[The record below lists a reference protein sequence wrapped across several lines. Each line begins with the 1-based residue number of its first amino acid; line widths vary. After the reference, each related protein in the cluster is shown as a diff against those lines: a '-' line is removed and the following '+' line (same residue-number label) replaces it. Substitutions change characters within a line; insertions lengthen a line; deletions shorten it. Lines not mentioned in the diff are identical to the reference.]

1 MKRTL
6 SAATSV
12 VVGGAGA
19 VAFPAAA
26 FAAPADQSA
35 EEVAA
40 QNATEAAMH
49 TAGAAHTATQ
59 TVGDVV
65 SAPEELAGGAKAQDP
80 LAPVTD
86 LAEQVLGL
94 LTGLAPQQQQ
104 KSADALPDE
113 VSGTLDS
120 VTSQV
125 PAVDQ
130 VAGQVTGESAPRS
143 GLNNPLGEVNGLL
156 GEGHSPVTSL
166 TETLGG
172 GDGRSLDNPEL
183 PTDRITGDLPV
194 EDLAPVGPTLP
205 TEQGERSAPQAVPG
219 AENVQQAAGT
229 AQQSAESAPELAK
242 APGTDGAQQPQVG
255 PLNDLTSEEGPVGAV
270 TGDLPVEEPTPEN
283 VSEVPQRLTGELP
296 VDLPGGEEA
305 PKASAAPEAGATSEN
320 EGPLHTDAV
329 GVVGDVVQNGPL
341 NNLPVG

>member
-40 QNATEAAMH
+40 QNATGAALH
-49 TAGAAHTATQ
+49 AAGAVHTATQ

-65 SAPEELAGGAKAQDP
+65 SAPEELAKDAEAQDP

-86 LAEQVLGL
+86 LVEQLLGPV
-94 LTGLAPQQQQ
+94 TDLAPQQQQ

-113 VSGTLDS
+113 ATGTLDS
-120 VTSQV
+120 VASQL

-130 VAGQVTGESAPRS
+130 VAGQVTGESEARS
-143 GLNNPLGEVNGLL
+143 GLDNPLGEVNGLL

-166 TETLGG
+166 TEALGG
-172 GDGRSLDNPEL
+172 GDGRSLDGSEL

-205 TEQGERSAPQAVPG
+205 TEQGERSAPPAVPG
-219 AENVQQAAGT
+219 AEGAQQAAGA
-229 AQQSAESAPELAK
+229 AQQNAESVSEPAK
-242 APGTDGAQQPQVG
+242 APDTDGAQQPQVG
-255 PLNDLTSEEGPVGAV
+255 PLNDLTSEEGPVGSI
-270 TGDLPVEEPTPEN
+270 TGDIPVEDPSVEN
-283 VSEVPQRLTGELP
+283 VNEVPQQLTGELP
-296 VDLPGGEEA
+296 VDA
-305 PKASAAPEAGATSEN
+305 PKSGETPKDGEASES

-341 NNLPVG
+341 NSLPVG